1 MSRHRRFREHLPFA
15 PKHERFFRWRG
26 HEVSRLEGFSDA
38 VFAFAVTLL
47 VVALEVPHTFDG
59 LRALMGTLPSFVAC
73 FTLLMLFWNGHY
85 RFFRRYGL
93 EDGFTRF
100 VTLLLLL
107 FILFSVYPLKFLFSA
122 WLDVGEHRAHIETLA
137 QLKYVFRIY
146 GLGFAS
152 IWGLFAVLHWHALRR
167 RHALQLSAVEVIIT
181 RSQFCS
187 YLIDV
192 AVCLVSIALTTTNVS
207 PGMPGWIYTILAPL
221 LTFNGWW
228 HGRQILALTPT
239 RTERERTRGEAV
251 ETEAGR

>member
-15 PKHERFFRWRG
+15 PKHERHFHWRG

-38 VFAFAVTLL
+38 VFAFGVTLL
-47 VVALEVPHTFDG
+47 VVALEVPHTFEG
-59 LRALMGTLPSFVAC
+59 LKALMGTLPSFVAC

-100 VTLLLLL
+100 VNLLLLL

-122 WLDVGEHRAHIETLA
+122 WLDFGEHRAHIETVA

-152 IWGLFAVLHWHALRR
+152 IWGLFAVLQWHALRC
-167 RHALQLSAVEVIIT
+167 RHPLQLDAIEVIVT
-181 RSQFCS
+181 RSQFRS
-187 YLIDV
+187 YLLDV
-192 AVCLVSIALTTTNVS
+192 AVCLTSIALTATNVS
-207 PGMPGWIYTILAPL
+207 PGMPGWIYASLAPL
-221 LTFNGWW
+221 LTLNGWW
-228 HGRQILALTPT
+228 HGRQVRALVAAHPERG
-239 RTERERTRGEAV
+239 RTHE
-251 ETEAGR
+251 